1 MRTIGQA
8 DTEPSISIGG
18 YIFNKKERERSRC
31 TTSNGGHIGGAFF
44 SGQST
49 MRSRRN
55 SNYNVSKWDDQAS
68 AGFSDN

>member
-1 MRTIGQA
+1 MRSIGQP

-18 YIFNKKERERSRC
+18 YVFHKNDNRSRC

-55 SNYNVSKWDDQAS
+55 SNYNVSKWDEQAS
-68 AGFSDN
+68 VGFSDN